1 METTGISTAGSDVL
15 GRGQK
20 LQATA
25 GYYLG
30 LMVLGLVVAVLGP
43 TLPAL
48 AAQTGSTLG
57 DVSFLFS
64 ARSIGGLLGA
74 LLAGHVFDRY
84 AGHPI
89 LITTLVAIGLA
100 LVLIPLMP
108 WLWVLI
114 VVVLLL
120 GTAESALDVGSN
132 TLLVWL
138 HGRKVG
144 PYMNGLHFS
153 FGVGAFLA
161 PIIIAQVLLRSES
174 IRWGYWIMALAVV
187 PIIVYLAR
195 TPGPTPIT
203 RRSATEERRSDPLMV
218 LFIALFLAL
227 YVGAEVGF
235 GGWIFSYAV
244 GLGLAPEAQA
254 AYLTSAFWGAFT
266 VGRLVSIPAAAFF
279 RPRAVL
285 ALDLL
290 GALASGGLLLL
301 WPGSLAVAWIGAIGM
316 GLALASV
323 FPTALSLAERRM
335 TISGRVTSWFFVG
348 ASLGGMS
355 LPWLMGQLFEG
366 LGPRAI
372 IVALLVDLLLAGA
385 VFLALLWY
393 SRRE

>member
-1 METTGISTAGSDVL
+1 ML

-30 LMVLGLVVAVLGP
+30 LVVLGLVMAVLGP

-48 AAQTGSTLG
+48 AEQTGSTLS
-57 DVSFLFS
+57 DVSFLFT
-64 ARSIGGLLGA
+64 ARSIGALLGA
-74 LLAGHVFDRY
+74 LLAGHVYDRR

-89 LITTLVAIGLA
+89 LMLTLAGIGLG
-100 LVLIPLMP
+100 LVLIPLLP
-108 WLWVLI
+108 WLWVL
-114 VVVLLL
+114 VLVLLL
-120 GTAESALDVGSN
+120 MGVAESALDVGSN
-132 TLLVWL
+132 TLLVWI

-161 PIIIAQVLLRSES
+161 PIIIAQVLLQSES
-174 IRWGYWIMALAVV
+174 IRWGYWIMALTVL
-187 PIIVYLAR
+187 PIIAYLAR

-203 RRSATEERRSDPLMV
+203 GRSDAGEPRSDPLLV

-244 GLGLAPEAQA
+244 GLDLAAEAQA

-279 RPRAVL
+279 RPRTIL
-285 ALDLL
+285 AADLL
-290 GALASGGLLLL
+290 GALASVGLLLL
-301 WPGSLAVAWIGAIGM
+301 WPSSLTVVWIGAIGM
-316 GLALASV
+316 GLALASI

-355 LPWLMGQLFEG
+355 LPWLMGQLFVG
-366 LGPRAI
+366 LGPQAI
-372 IVALLVDLLLAGA
+372 IVALLADLLLANA
-385 VFLALLWY
+385 VFVALLWY
-393 SRRE
+393 SRRT